1 MPGLKDLFVDRSVE
15 LRNGGGEAAPAA
27 PFLAPPHDSNDAHTA
42 IRSVDSNVDL
52 SPEEFVVE
60 SFLNGEWL
68 KGESPSRRFGEQ
80 W

>member
-27 PFLAPPHDSNDAHTA
+27 PFLAPPHDSNDAHSA

-52 SPEEFVVE
+52 SPE
-60 SFLNGEWL
+60 
-68 KGESPSRRFGEQ
+68 
-80 W
+80 